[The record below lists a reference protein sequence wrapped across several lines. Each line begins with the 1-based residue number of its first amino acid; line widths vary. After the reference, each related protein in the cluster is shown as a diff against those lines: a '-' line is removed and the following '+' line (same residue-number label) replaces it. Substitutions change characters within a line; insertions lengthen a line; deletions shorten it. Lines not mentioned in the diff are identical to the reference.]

1 MRKILLIRTDRI
13 GDTLLTLPVVKP
25 IIEKWPNCKI
35 DFLARNYTNPILKN
49 VKEISQILNYDP
61 DGVHRGIIG
70 HRLLASEIQ
79 QQEYDA
85 AILFYPRFGLTFALR
100 NSGVPQRIG
109 TSHRWYSFLLTDQVH
124 QSRKE
129 CLKHEVEYNL
139 DLLAPL
145 IHDLPGAIP
154 QFRLAIPEKAKGEVQ
169 GILKANGVLS
179 KYIVVHPGSGNS
191 APNLNLYQYRTI
203 VQQISLSGINV
214 LLTGVNAEK
223 ESNQLLKA
231 ECSDNNIVDLT
242 GSLSLEQM
250 IALLSEARG
259 LITTST
265 GPAHIASAVGIP
277 VTTFYCPAI
286 PHTPKRWGPLENLN
300 RVAAPNLTTSH
311 CQMKHCPYGTH
322 GCLVTC
328 LQDDQIKQALNC
340 LL

>member
-1 MRKILLIRTDRI
+1 M
-13 GDTLLTLPVVKP
+13 
-25 IIEKWPNCKI
+25 
-35 DFLARNYTNPILKN
+35 
-49 VKEISQILNYDP
+49 
-61 DGVHRGIIG
+61 
-70 HRLLASEIQ
+70 
-79 QQEYDA
+79 
-85 AILFYPRFGLTFALR
+85 
-100 NSGVPQRIG
+100 
-109 TSHRWYSFLLTDQVH
+109 
-124 QSRKE
+124 
-129 CLKHEVEYNL
+129 
-139 DLLAPL
+139 
-145 IHDLPGAIP
+145 
-154 QFRLAIPEKAKGEVQ
+154 
-169 GILKANGVLS
+169 
-179 KYIVVHPGSGNS
+179 
-191 APNLNLYQYRTI
+191 YQYRTI

-231 ECSDNNIVDLT
+231 ECSNNNIVDLT